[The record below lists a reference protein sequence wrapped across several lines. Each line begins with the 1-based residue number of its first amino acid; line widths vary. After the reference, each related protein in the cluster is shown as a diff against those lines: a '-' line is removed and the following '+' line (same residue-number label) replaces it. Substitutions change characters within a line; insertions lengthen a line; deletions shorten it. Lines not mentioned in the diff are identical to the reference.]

1 MTKRKAA
8 EKTKRKAA
16 EKRGSKEKKK
26 TKRKEAENRGRKR
39 KKKMEDK
46 MLRLMK
52 RGKNEAKLNNVVGWE
67 MNEILIHNI

>member
-1 MTKRKAA
+1 MKERRQRIVD
-8 EKTKRKAA
+8 EK
-16 EKRGSKEKKK
+16 
-26 TKRKEAENRGRKR
+26 